1 MIKRGNIQ
9 REHMQRWLQV
19 EVIKQELYNVYDK
32 CIEYLIEMV
41 NNIQQQM
48 KNFMKVM
55 ESIKK
60 KLQNARI
67 GKYKIS
73 SGELIPGN

>member
-1 MIKRGNIQ
+1 
-9 REHMQRWLQV
+9 
-19 EVIKQELYNVYDK
+19 
-32 CIEYLIEMV
+32 MV